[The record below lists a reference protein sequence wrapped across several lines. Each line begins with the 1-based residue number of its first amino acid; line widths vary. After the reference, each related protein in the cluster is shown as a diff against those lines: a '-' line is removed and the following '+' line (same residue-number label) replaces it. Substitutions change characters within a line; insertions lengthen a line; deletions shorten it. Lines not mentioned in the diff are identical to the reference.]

1 MDYKKEVENVITEL
15 RQSLEH
21 GRSAVIE
28 AVDEEETRKI
38 FLDYIESFDDRFTNL
53 EKLLFKV
60 YARIL
65 ERDELI
71 AVYNEKLNEAYKQLA
86 ASRVDN
92 RSLETSLFTGGSI
105 FNETNNID

>member
-60 YARIL
+60 YVRIL

-71 AVYNEKLNEAYKQLA
+71 AIYNEKLPAVYKLHS
-86 ASRVDN
+86 ASRC
-92 RSLETSLFTGGSI
+92 R
-105 FNETNNID
+105 